1 MFSPPPAMPDA
12 TSYGASAATPN
23 PYISSPPQ
31 QQPHTQERSYTL
43 GGDGYGYGQQ
53 QQQQHDY
60 SSNPYIGGSTSPP
73 QRQYTTSPQQQY
85 ASPPQ
90 QYSDPRYPPALDT
103 GAGQYDSH
111 YATQQQQQPTSPTS
125 PVRGPRPPPGRQQT
139 GMSEEAPPGYDTGT
153 AGVTG
158 NWGKQG
164 GR

>member
-1 MFSPPPAMPDA
+1 MPDA
-12 TSYGASAATPN
+12 TSYGASTATPN
-23 PYISSPPQ
+23 PYVSSPPPQ
-31 QQPHTQERSYTL
+31 HAQERSYTL
-43 GGDGYGYGQQ
+43 GGDGYGYAE

-60 SSNPYIGGSTSPP
+60 SSNPYVGSTSPP
-73 QRQYTTSPQQQY
+73 QQQYTTPPPQQY

-90 QYSDPRYPPALDT
+90 QYSDPRYPPAIDT
-103 GAGQYDSH
+103 VAGGYDSH
-111 YATQQQQQPTSPTS
+111 YATQQQPTS

-158 NWGKQG
+158 NWGKQQG